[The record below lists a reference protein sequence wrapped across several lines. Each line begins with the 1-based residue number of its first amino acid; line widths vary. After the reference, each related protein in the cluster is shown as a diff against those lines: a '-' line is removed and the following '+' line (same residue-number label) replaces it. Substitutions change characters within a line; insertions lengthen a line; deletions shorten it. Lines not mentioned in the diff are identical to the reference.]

1 MKTII
6 EVLFFKYAESQESN
20 LTRNNGVWVTKPF
33 QNWKKVIEK
42 MKAHAG
48 SETHTRYVEAELL
61 AKKRRIN
68 RTSLTTCW
76 GS

>member
-1 MKTII
+1 MVLLYNRMKI
-6 EVLFFKYAESQESN
+6 Q
-20 LTRNNGVWVTKPF
+20 
-33 QNWKKVIEK
+33 K

-68 RTSLTTCW
+68 RTSFKC
-76 GS
+76 